1 MEVSRFEDESVTY
14 VNRKN
19 ENYSSSKKSIYETIE
34 ESTGEQLFT
43 ETFVD
48 DDSINEES
56 LENKKEYIENNN
68 EYILLPES
76 VSDSK
81 NKTKCILNNRAEKK
95 LNREISKDKIND
107 KRNSEQ
113 KSVIEFILAYI
124 MSIILYIIGILKL
137 SGERSIKLITNE
149 KDKQYN
155 EISDNKIVDQENNQN
170 FQLSQSRK
178 QKFRSNNSKKQNFQ
192 SSKGNKSNFRLI
204 KNNKPNFRL
213 RKVKNR
219 PRLLIQEKNRDVYFP
234 KRENVN
240 IRKMAMI
247 SFIRMILNPIL
258 IFLIGKALVSL
269 PDVSNTIELV
279 FEQFNISE
287 ESIPMVL
294 LLLNGIII
302 LIFSGI
308 IGSIN
313 YYKSYLERTYGSN
326 TEIIGKKY
334 IDRVCNLG
342 RISMNNFILYAI
354 GVFGTLLNSN
364 GNISQV
370 SQLSLLYTLLLIPY
384 SILVMVDYHHYLPL
398 PQGALLYIYLYGC
411 LSSKIN
417 SKNLYQEILSLPE
430 TIKSIRQ
437 NSIHL

>member
-1 MEVSRFEDESVTY
+1 
-14 VNRKN
+14 
-19 ENYSSSKKSIYETIE
+19 ENIYESKEKVVEEKPIE
-34 ESTGEQLFT
+34 QQIEKQIGENII
-43 ETFVD
+43 EA
-48 DDSINEES
+48 INEEQS
-56 LENKKEYIENNN
+56 IEQKPVVEEINTNKKLGLFKIITNKLKEIIKPSKDVTGNN
-68 EYILLPES
+68 ELI
-76 VSDSK
+76 
-81 NKTKCILNNRAEKK
+81 
-95 LNREISKDKIND
+95 IN
-107 KRNSEQ
+107 
-113 KSVIEFILAYI
+113 
-124 MSIILYIIGILKL
+124 
-137 SGERSIKLITNE
+137 
-149 KDKQYN
+149 
-155 EISDNKIVDQENNQN
+155 
-170 FQLSQSRK
+170 
-178 QKFRSNNSKKQNFQ
+178 
-192 SSKGNKSNFRLI
+192 
-204 KNNKPNFRL
+204 
-213 RKVKNR
+213 
-219 PRLLIQEKNRDVYFP
+219 
-234 KRENVN
+234 
-240 IRKMAMI
+240 MAMI

-258 IFLIGKALVSL
+258 IFLIGRAFVSL

-287 ESIPMVL
+287 ENIPMVL

-364 GNISQV
+364 ANISQV
-370 SQLSLLYTLLLIPY
+370 SQLSLLYTVLLIPY